1 MPQPPAISVEAV
13 SKKYCKSLK
22 RSMLYG
28 MQDIG
33 RNLLGRSSNP
43 ERLRKNEFWALRDIS
58 FAVQQGETLGVIGPN
73 GSGKTTLLKI
83 LNGIFWPDRG
93 LVRIRGQVGALIEV
107 GAGFHPLL
115 TGRENIYV
123 NAAIM
128 GLKKKEVERQFS
140 AIVDFAAIGEFL
152 DVPVKHYSSGMF
164 VRLGFAVAVHCRPD
178 ILLVDEVL
186 AVGDE
191 GFQRKCFD
199 KVGELKR
206 EGTTPIIV
214 SHNMHLVST
223 FSDRVLLVDN
233 GTAKYYPEPEQ
244 GIRQYNQLFF
254 KAEDAG
260 IEKICSGND
269 SIRFLHVETPSGELN
284 PGDDFTFRLTCE
296 ADHDFP
302 DVSIDAAIWSGGEA
316 RLYFQA
322 TNHAFH
328 QRIDLKKGT
337 HSLEVTIK
345 EIPLCESLAK
355 VVLAIWSR
363 KREELLFWWR
373 IPVEFRGKEHSGGRN
388 FLKVIFHTGD

>member
-1 MPQPPAISVEAV
+1 MI
-13 SKKYCKSLK
+13 
-22 RSMLYG
+22 YG

-33 RNLLGRSSNP
+33 RNLLGMSSKP
-43 ERLRKNEFWALRDIS
+43 ERLRKNEFWALSDIS
-58 FAVQQGETLGVIGPN
+58 VEVQKGETLGVIGPN

-123 NAAIM
+123 NAAIL
-128 GLKKKEVERQFS
+128 GLKKKEVERQFN

-206 EGTTPIIV
+206 DGTTPIIV

-223 FSDRVLLVDN
+223 FSDRVLLLEH
-233 GTAKYYPEPEQ
+233 GRAKYFTEPEQ
-244 GIRQYNQLFF
+244 GIQYYNQLFL
-254 KAEDAG
+254 KPGDAG
-260 IEKICSGND
+260 MEKICSGND
-269 SIRFLHVETPSGELN
+269 SIRFLGVKTTTRELN
-284 PGDDFTFRLTCE
+284 PGDSFTFHLTYE
-296 ADHDFP
+296 ANRDFP
-302 DVSIDAAIWSGGEA
+302 DVSIDAAIWSGSEA

-328 QRIDLKKGT
+328 QRIDLKEGKHT
-337 HSLEVTIK
+337 LEVTIG
-345 EIPLCESLAK
+345 EIPLCQSLAK
-355 VVLAIWSR
+355 VVLAIWSH

-373 IPVEFRGKEHSGGRN
+373 VPVEFQGKEHSGGRN
-388 FLKVIFHTGD
+388 FLKVIFRTGD

>member
-1 MPQPPAISVEAV
+1 
-13 SKKYCKSLK
+13 
-22 RSMLYG
+22 MLYG

-33 RNLLGRSSNP
+33 RNLLGMSSKP
-43 ERLRKNEFWALRDIS
+43 EWLRKNEFWALRDIS
-58 FAVQQGETLGVIGPN
+58 FEVQKGETLGVIGPN
-73 GSGKTTLLKI
+73 GSGKTTLLKM
-83 LNGIFWPDRG
+83 LNGIFWPDHG

-123 NAAIM
+123 SAAIM
-128 GLKKKEVERQFS
+128 GLKKKEVERQFN
-140 AIVDFAAIGEFL
+140 AIVDFADIGEFL

-206 EGTTPIIV
+206 AGTTPIIV
-214 SHNMHLVST
+214 SHNMRLVSA
-223 FSDRVLLVDN
+223 FSDRVLLLDH
-233 GTAKYYPEPEQ
+233 GRAKYYTEPEQ
-244 GIRQYNQLFF
+244 GIKSYNQLFL
-254 KAEDAG
+254 KSGDAG

-269 SIRFLHVETPSGELN
+269 SIRFLRVETPTRELN
-284 PGDDFTFRLTCE
+284 PGDSFTFHLTYE
-296 ADHDFP
+296 AKRDFP
-302 DVSIDAAIWSGGEA
+302 DVNIDTAIWSGDEA

-322 TNHAFH
+322 TNQAFH
-328 QRIDLKKGT
+328 QRIDLKQGEHT
-337 HSLEVTIK
+337 LEVTIG
-345 EIPLCESLAK
+345 EIPLCQSLAK
-355 VVLAIWSR
+355 VILAIWSH

-373 IPVEFRGKEHSGGRN
+373 VPVEFQGKEHSGGRN
-388 FLKVIFHTGD
+388 FLKVIFRAGH